1 MISGQGLVRKSDIY
15 PTPVSTINL
24 PKAEHP
30 MNKPSKNLHN
40 TIQYNTIINLYN
52 TLSMASKAH
61 QQVGF
66 KYRK

>member
-24 PKAEHP
+24 GKAEHP

-40 TIQYNTIINLYN
+40 TIINL
-52 TLSMASKAH
+52 
-61 QQVGF
+61 
-66 KYRK
+66 